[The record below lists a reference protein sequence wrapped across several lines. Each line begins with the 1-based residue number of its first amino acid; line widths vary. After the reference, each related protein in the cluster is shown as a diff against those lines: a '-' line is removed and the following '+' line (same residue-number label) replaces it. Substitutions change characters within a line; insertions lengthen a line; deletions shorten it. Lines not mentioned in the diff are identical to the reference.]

1 MKEYLSNKIND
12 LPASATLTMAAKA
25 REMKNEGVDIIG
37 LSLGE
42 PDFNIPE
49 YIKDAAIDA
58 INDNYNSYTPV
69 DGYLDLKQSI
79 SNKFKR
85 DNNLNYKTNQIVV
98 STGAKQSIANAVQAL
113 VKPGE
118 EVILLAPFWVSY
130 SAIVLMAEGIPKII
144 KSDISSD
151 FKVDAEEIE
160 KAISDKTKM
169 IIINSP
175 NNPSG
180 SVFNF
185 KELNKIASVLRKYPE
200 IFVLSDEIYEHINY
214 GVKHVSFASID
225 GMYKRTITVNGIA
238 KAFAMTGWRIGY
250 LGAPK
255 WIAKACT
262 KLQGQVTSGAN
273 CIAQKAT
280 IKALTESPKK
290 INYMIQEFQER
301 KNMIIKLLSE
311 IKGFK
316 LNNPDGAFYIFPD
329 ISYYFGK
336 EIAGKIINSASDFAM
351 VILEKA
357 HVATVTGDAFGCPK
371 NIRISYAASQDN
383 IKEAVRRIKN
393 LLN

>member
-85 DNNLNYKTNQIVV
+85 DNNLNYNTNQIVV

-151 FKVDAEEIE
+151 FKVNAEEIE

-185 KELNKIASVLRKYPE
+185 EELNKIASILRKYPE

-225 GMYKRTITVNGIA
+225 GMYERTITVNGIA

-250 LGAPK
+250 LGAPE

-316 LNNPDGAFYIFPD
+316 LNNPDGAFYVFPD

-351 VILEKA
+351 IILEKA

-371 NIRISYAASQDN
+371 NIRISYAASQEN
-383 IKEAVRRIKN
+383 IKEAVNRIKN